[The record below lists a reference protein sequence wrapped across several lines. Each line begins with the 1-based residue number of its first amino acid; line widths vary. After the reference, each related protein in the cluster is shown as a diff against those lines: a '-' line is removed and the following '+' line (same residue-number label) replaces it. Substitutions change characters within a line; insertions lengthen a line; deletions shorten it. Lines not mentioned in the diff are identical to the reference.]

1 MATVNLSATART
13 DRGKGAARKLRS
25 SGQVP
30 AVIYGSA
37 RESQALAIDERDLD
51 RLLGTIAAESTVI
64 ELGVDGGRPTKT
76 LIREIQR
83 HPFKR
88 MILHVDFQELVA
100 GEKVT
105 VNIPL
110 SLVGIPDAV
119 RLGGGVMDQVLRELE
134 IEVDP
139 SNIPNHIDVDVSM
152 LEIGHSLHVSDLK
165 LPEGVTVMDDP
176 ETTIVV
182 LSIPRAVV
190 ETPAAG
196 VEAVGE
202 AVEPEVIGA
211 KKEDDEGADESK

>member
-1 MATVNLSATART
+1 MAIVNLSATART
-13 DRGKGAARKLRS
+13 ESGKGAARKLRS

-30 AVIYGSA
+30 AIIYGSA
-37 RESQALAIDERDLD
+37 REPQSLAINERDLD

-64 ELGVDGGRPTKT
+64 ELGVDGGRSTKT

-88 MILHVDFQELVA
+88 QILHVDFQELVA

-110 SLVGIPDAV
+110 VIVGIPEAV
-119 RLGGGVMDQVLRELE
+119 RTGGAVLDQVLRELE

-139 SNIPNHIDVDVSM
+139 SAIPNHIDVDVAA
-152 LEIGHSLHVSDLK
+152 LELGHSLHVSDLA
-165 LPEGVTVMDDP
+165 LPAGVTVMDDP

-182 LSIPRAVV
+182 LSVPRAAV

-196 VEAVGE
+196 VEAVEE
-202 AVEPEVIGA
+202 AAEPEVIGA
-211 KKEDDEGADESK
+211 KKDDDEGGDEK

>member
-13 DRGKGAARKLRS
+13 ESGKGAARKLRS

-37 RESQALAIDERDLD
+37 RESASLSINERDLD

-88 MILHVDFQELVA
+88 QILHVDFQELVA

-110 SLVGIPDAV
+110 VLVGMPDAV
-119 RLGGGVMDQVLRELE
+119 RLGGGVLDQVLRELE

-152 LEIGHSLHVSDLK
+152 LDLGHSLHISDLK
-165 LPEGVTVMDDP
+165 LPAGVTVMDDP

-182 LSIPRAVV
+182 LSVPRAAI

-196 VEAVGE
+196 VEAVDG
-202 AVEPEVIGA
+202 AAEPEVIGA
-211 KKEDDEGADESK
+211 KKDDDEGADEK